1 MGGKGGKKREKKGE
15 KGGKGREKGLKK
27 EDIVRRVR
35 MR

>member
-1 MGGKGGKKREKKGE
+1 MGGKGGKKREKNGE

-35 MR
+35 MG

>member
-15 KGGKGREKGLKK
+15 KGGKGREEGLKK

-35 MR
+35 MG

>member
-1 MGGKGGKKREKKGE
+1 MGGKGGKKREKNGE

>member
-15 KGGKGREKGLKK
+15 KGGKGREEGLKK